1 MNDYSIDL
9 ETLGKRYDAPI
20 VSIGVQQ
27 FDRNTGKLGQTFY
40 RVVDLNSS
48 VKAGRVDGS
57 TVAWW
62 IEQNAKAKTV
72 FAKDTPKVGLATALD
87 ELARWMRSMKGVPRV
102 YGNGATFDISIL
114 EYAFDHGGVGLTE
127 PWEFWNVRDMR
138 TLVDAAGY
146 DSAKETPVVRVGT
159 HHNAL
164 DDAIYQ
170 ANVISHCWG
179 RIQGALAGQRKAEKM
194 VQKNAVVTE
203 DDDL

>member
-27 FDRNTGKLGQTFY
+27 FNRDTGKLGQTFY
-40 RVVDLNSS
+40 RVVDINSS
-48 VKAGRVDGS
+48 IKAGRIDGS

-62 IEQNAKAKTV
+62 IEQSTKAKV
-72 FAKDTPKVGLATALD
+72 IFAKDTPKVGLATALD
-87 ELARWMRSMKGVPRV
+87 ELARWMRGFPGDPRV
-102 YGNGATFDISIL
+102 WGNGATFDISIL
-114 EYAFDHGGVGLTE
+114 EYAFDHGGVGLKE
-127 PWEFWNVRDMR
+127 PWQFFNVRDVR

-146 DSAKETPVVRVGT
+146 TAKNVPVAPVGT

-170 ANVISHCWG
+170 ANVVSHCWQ
-179 RIQGALAGQRKAEKM
+179 RIGAALYGQEKAERIA
-194 VQKNAVVTE
+194 QSAAVAV

>member
-40 RVVDLNSS
+40 RVVDLDSA

-62 IEQNAKAKTV
+62 IEQSARAKTV
-72 FAKDTPKVGLATALD
+72 FSKDTPKVGLATALD
-87 ELARWMRSMKGVPRV
+87 DLARWMRAFPGEPRV

-114 EYAFDHGGVGLTE
+114 EYAYDHGGVGLKE
-127 PWEFWNVRDMR
+127 PWQFWNVRDMR
-138 TLVDAAGY
+138 TLLDAARY
-146 DSAKETPVVRVGT
+146 ERAAQTPVAPVGT

-170 ANVISHCWG
+170 AQVIAHCWMKL
-179 RIQGALAGQRKAEKM
+179 QGITPPKRKMTPQE
-194 VQKNAVVTE
+194 E
-203 DDDL
+203 DDL